1 MTASPDMDTYRAE
14 LDTNGFRSQ
23 VAEIGARHFVR
34 RLQFEAPHVTSIVW
48 IRVEPYLA
56 DDVAVEYERAQRR
69 AEAA

>member
-1 MTASPDMDTYRAE
+1 MDTYRVE

-23 VAEIGARHFVR
+23 FSEIGARHFVR
-34 RLQFEAPHVTSIVW
+34 RLMFEAPYVTSIVW

-56 DDVAVEYERAQRR
+56 DDGAVEYERAQRK